1 MDLECRF
8 KDLLNDFD
16 DIQNSQKASEKVV
29 LFLESLNEEL
39 YELKYNDVS
48 L

>member
-1 MDLECRF
+1 MDLESRF
-8 KDLLNDFD
+8 KNLRNDFD

-29 LFLESLNEEL
+29 LFLKSLSEEF
-39 YELKYNDVS
+39 YKHKYNDVS